1 MVAKYILVWFLLAI
15 VAIANGILRE
25 ATYGKSVSDLAA
37 HQISTVTAI
46 LLSGT
51 VVWIVH
57 RHWPIV
63 SASQAWTIGLLWLAM
78 TIVFEFGFGHYVAGH
93 SWAKLLADYNLLNGR
108 VWALFLAWIALTP
121 WLVFKITSKA
131 S

>member
-1 MVAKYILVWFLLAI
+1 MVAKYIPVWFLLAI

-25 ATYGKSVSDLAA
+25 ATYGNSVSDLAA

-46 LLSGT
+46 LFSGL
-51 VVWIVH
+51 VVWNVH
-57 RHWPIV
+57 RHWSIA

-93 SWAKLLADYNLLNGR
+93 SWAKLMADYNLLKGR
-108 VWALFLAWIALTP
+108 VWALFLVWIAVLP
-121 WLVFKITSKA
+121 WLVFKFTGKA